1 MNSSCERALDRLA
14 DGEITF
20 TRGAELTEKS
30 PWGFASL
37 VDDRELVWVSGDHI
51 ETDLEEL

>member
-1 MNSSCERALDRLA
+1 MTSSCERALDRLA

-20 TRGAELTEKS
+20 TRAAELAGTSVWEL
-30 PWGFASL
+30 ATL
-37 VDDRELVWVSGDHI
+37 VDDRDLIWVSSDPL